1 MGILRKV
8 DFVSSNV
15 ECCIK
20 ISFTTLSLSCCK
32 SLKNLAAA
40 WLILGFELFWIRFFS
55 LHACLFGIWNSSS
68 LFFSDKTGFGGRIS
82 FGSVLIES
90 SKIYYIKMKV
100 CVCVCMYVCPA
111 ACRRTHTSHHSKIWH
126 GLLISPH
133 LATPNVD
140 PRGTPYSDPIWKI
153 LRVKNWV
160 GASKQNLL
168 LEVGLPCK
176 ILFVVGSPKPG
187 ARRVH
192 PNKWGCMLW

>member
-8 DFVSSNV
+8 DFVSSNL

-20 ISFTTLSLSCCK
+20 ISFTTLSLPCCK
-32 SLKNLAAA
+32 SLKNLAVA

-100 CVCVCMYVCPA
+100 CVCVCVCVCMCVRRPA
-111 ACRRTHTSHHSKIWH
+111 AGPTQAITPKFGMGSSFHLIWRPQMLTHGVPPIV
-126 GLLISPH
+126 
-133 LATPNVD
+133 TP
-140 PRGTPYSDPIWKI
+140 SEK
-153 LRVKNWV
+153 
-160 GASKQNLL
+160 S
-168 LEVGLPCK
+168 
-176 ILFVVGSPKPG
+176 
-187 ARRVH
+187 
-192 PNKWGCMLW
+192 